1 MAAGL
6 DRFMDQLIKATDEL
20 DGKNP
25 DHDIIKERIA
35 AAMAAAQV
43 RRVQLMEE
51 AQKMKLKALVA
62 N

>member
-1 MAAGL
+1 MAQGL
-6 DRFMDQLIKATDEL
+6 ERFMLQLEKACDEL

-43 RRVQLMEE
+43 KRVQLMED
-51 AQKMKLKALVA
+51 ALKLKA
-62 N
+62 NKQIT